1 MKTLKDMG
9 LTRKGIAIFFVQVVF
24 VLWASGATAGDAVRI
39 PGLSGTSAELHVF
52 ADKCL
57 RGKKI
62 AFVPV
67 ALGSALM
74 DTWNYNLER
83 EARIFGMK
91 YEVRDP
97 NWNSQAE
104 AQAVS
109 ALIAEHPDVMII
121 HNPNVEL
128 LARLIKKAQDAGIF
142 VIQINMVSDQKSD
155 AFLGVDLYAMGLLHV
170 ESIAEHFKGKRS
182 PKNPVKLCIVQG
194 EQTAAFVVE
203 QLESIY
209 AGLKN
214 HPEIKVVSTQACDWD
229 PNKEHDYMATV
240 LQQYPDLDAVIGM
253 WDVSDMGV
261 AQAIK
266 EAGKQGQIYV
276 SSSGGGTTLAC
287 SAVSDGLFDNYINYH
302 CAQQAHGLMLVARF
316 LLESGLKPGQV
327 QMAFYSPMTRTTKEN
342 AGYECTPYPITKAMK
357 ASLEAAKNYPRIP
370 LEYIEK

>member
-1 MKTLKDMG
+1 MKILKDIG
-9 LTRKGIAIFFVQVVF
+9 FTRKRMAIFILPIVF
-24 VLWASGATAGDAVRI
+24 VLWSGVGMAGDKIRI
-39 PGLSGTSAELHVF
+39 PGLSGTSAELHLYS
-52 ADKCL
+52 DKCL

-74 DTWNYNLER
+74 GTWNYNLER
-83 EARIFGMK
+83 EARILDMK

-97 NWNSQAE
+97 GWNSQAQ
-104 AQAVS
+104 AQAVA
-109 ALIAEHPDVMII
+109 ALISEHPDVMII
-121 HNPNVEL
+121 QNPNVEL

-142 VIQINMVSDQKSD
+142 VIQINMVSNQKSD

-170 ESIAEHFKGKRS
+170 QSIAEQFKGKRT
-182 PKNPVKLCIVQG
+182 PENPVKLCIVQG

-214 HPEIKVVSTQACDWD
+214 HPEIKLVSTQACDWD

-240 LQQYPDLDAVIGM
+240 LQQHPDLDAVIGM

-266 EAGKQGQIYV
+266 EAGKEEQIYV
-276 SSSGGGTTLAC
+276 SSSGGGTSLAC
-287 SAVSDGLFDNYINYH
+287 NAVSEGLFDNYINYH
-302 CAQQAHGLMLVARF
+302 CAQQAHGLMLVAR
-316 LLESGLKPGQV
+316 LLLQSGLKPGQV

-342 AGYECTPYPITKAMK
+342 AAYECTPYPPTKAME
-357 ASLEAAKNYPRIP
+357 AGLEAAKNYPRIS
-370 LEYIEK
+370 LKYLNK

>member
-1 MKTLKDMG
+1 MKKSKDLG
-9 LTRKGIAIFFVQVVF
+9 FTGKGIAIFFLLIVF
-24 VLWASGATAGDAVRI
+24 VTWADIGMAGDKIRI

-67 ALGSALM
+67 SLGSALM
-74 DTWNYNLER
+74 GTWNYNLER

-109 ALIAEHPDVMII
+109 ALISERPDVMII
-121 HNPNVEL
+121 HNPNMEL
-128 LARLIKKAQDAGIF
+128 LAKLIKKAQDAGIF
-142 VIQINMVSDQKSD
+142 VIQINMVSNQKSD

-170 ESIAEHFKGKRS
+170 QSIAEHFKGKRT
-182 PKNPVKLCIVQG
+182 PENPVKLCIVQG

-266 EAGKQGQIYV
+266 EAGKEDQIYV

-287 SAVSDGLFDNYINYH
+287 KAVSEGLFDNYINYH

-342 AGYECTPYPITKAMK
+342 AGYECTPYPPTKAMK
-357 ASLEAAKNYPRIP
+357 ASLEAAKNYPRVP
-370 LEYIEK
+370 LKYIKK

>member
-1 MKTLKDMG
+1 MKRLKDLG
-9 LTRKGIAIFFVQVVF
+9 LTKKGMAILFLLIVF
-24 VLWASGATAGDAVRI
+24 VAWASVGMAGENVRI
-39 PGLSGTSAELHVF
+39 PGLSGTSAELHLF

-57 RGKKI
+57 RGKKV
-62 AFVPV
+62 AFVPC
-67 ALGSALM
+67 ALGSPLM
-74 DTWNYNLER
+74 GTWHYNLER

-109 ALIAEHPDVMII
+109 ALISEHPDVMIV

-142 VIQINMVSDQKSD
+142 VLQINMVSNQKSD

-170 ESIAEHFKGKRS
+170 QSIAEHFKGKRT
-182 PKNPVKLCIVQG
+182 PKNPVKLCIAQG
-194 EQTAAFVVE
+194 EQTAAFTVE

-209 AGLKN
+209 AGLKK
-214 HPEIKVVSTQACDWD
+214 HPEIKLVSTQACDWD
-229 PNKEHDYMATV
+229 PNKEHDYMSTV

-266 EAGKQGQIYV
+266 EAGKQGKIYV
-276 SSSGGGTTLAC
+276 SSSGGGTDLAC
-287 SAVSDGLFDNYINYH
+287 SAVSEGLFDNYINYH

-342 AGYECTPYPITKAMK
+342 AGYECTPYPPTKAMK
-357 ASLEAAKNYPRIP
+357 AALEAAKNYPRIP
-370 LEYIEK
+370 SEYIKK

>member
-1 MKTLKDMG
+1 MKTLKDIG
-9 LTRKGIAIFFVQVVF
+9 LTRKGMAIFFLQIVF
-24 VLWASGATAGDAVRI
+24 VLWASVGMAGDTVKI

-52 ADKCL
+52 SDKCL

-62 AFVPV
+62 AFVPC
-67 ALGSALM
+67 ALGSPLM
-74 DTWNYNLER
+74 GTWHYNLER
-83 EARIFGMK
+83 EARILGMK

-109 ALIAEHPDVMII
+109 ALISEHPDVMII

-142 VIQINMVSDQKSD
+142 VIQINMVSNQKSD

-170 ESIAEHFKGKRS
+170 QSIAEHFKGKRT
-182 PKNPVKLCIVQG
+182 PENPVKLCIVQG

-229 PNKEHDYMATV
+229 PNKEHDYMSTV

-266 EAGKQGQIYV
+266 EAGKQGKIYV
-276 SSSGGGTTLAC
+276 SSSGGGTSLAC
-287 SAVSDGLFDNYINYH
+287 NAVSEGLFDNYINYH

-342 AGYECTPYPITKAMK
+342 AGYECTPYPPTKAME

-370 LEYIEK
+370 LKYLKK

>member
-1 MKTLKDMG
+1 MKRVKELG
-9 LTRKGIAIFFVQVVF
+9 LTKKGMAIFFLQIVF
-24 VLWASGATAGDAVRI
+24 VLWASVGMAADTVKI
-39 PGLSGTSAELHVF
+39 PGLSGTSAELHLF

-57 RGKKI
+57 RGKKV
-62 AFVPV
+62 AFVPC
-67 ALGSALM
+67 ALGSPLM
-74 DTWNYNLER
+74 GTWHYNLER

-109 ALIAEHPDVMII
+109 ALISEHPDVMII

-142 VIQINMVSDQKSD
+142 VLQINMVSNQKSD

-170 ESIAEHFKGKRS
+170 QSIAEHFKGKRT
-182 PKNPVKLCIVQG
+182 KENPVKLCIVQG
-194 EQTAAFVVE
+194 EQTAAFTVE

-209 AGLKN
+209 AGLKD
-214 HPEIKVVSTQACDWD
+214 HPEIKLVSTQACDWD
-229 PNKEHDYMATV
+229 PNKEHDYMSTV

-266 EAGKQGQIYV
+266 EAGKQGKIYV
-276 SSSGGGTTLAC
+276 SSSGGGTDLAC
-287 SAVSDGLFDNYINYH
+287 KAVSEGLFDNYINYH
-302 CAQQAHGLMLVARF
+302 CALQAHGLMLVTRF

-327 QMAFYSPMTRTTKEN
+327 KMAFYSPMTRTTKDN
-342 AGYECTPYPITKAMK
+342 AGYDCTPYPPTEAMK
-357 ASLEAAKNYPRIP
+357 AALEAAKIYPRIP
-370 LEYIEK
+370 SKYIKK